1 MKDMSYNI
9 GYIDENPNQVKK
21 FTRTLKEHGFTVIG
35 YDIRKG
41 MPIEELIEQV
51 YSSDIDL
58 LMIDYFLKDKG
69 ILTFNG
75 DEIERRYNEIKP
87 KFPHII
93 FTSNEEDAF
102 KDVDNPNII
111 YEKEMVT
118 DDRVNRFSEILK
130 KNIETYRSYIE
141 NRKTIIEELIIKGE
155 KDGLSSKE
163 QNTLLA
169 NQRELLDLDKTKT
182 QEVPEKLISIEKLED
197 LSKTRKEAEIFLQS
211 LIQKS
216 KEK

>member
-1 MKDMSYNI
+1 MSYKI
-9 GYIDENPNQVKK
+9 GYIDENPLQVKK
-21 FTRTLKEHGFTVIG
+21 FARALKEHGFSVIG
-35 YDIRKG
+35 YNIRKG
-41 MPIEELIEQV
+41 MPVEELIEQI

-69 ILTFNG
+69 FLTFNG

-87 KFPHII
+87 NFPHII

-102 KDVDNPNII
+102 YKVDNPNII

-118 DDRVNRFSEILK
+118 DHRVNRFSEILK
-130 KNIETYRSYIE
+130 KSIETYRSYTE
-141 NRKTIIEELIIKGE
+141 KRKTIIEELIIKGE
-155 KDGLSSKE
+155 KDGLNSKE
-163 QNTLLA
+163 QNTLLS

-197 LSKTRKEAEIFLQS
+197 LSKTRKDAEIFLQS

>member
-1 MKDMSYNI
+1 MSYKI
-9 GYIDENPNQVKK
+9 GYIDENPHQIKK
-21 FTRTLKEHGFTVIG
+21 FTRALKEYGFTVVG
-35 YDIRKG
+35 YNIKKG

-87 KFPHII
+87 NFPHII

-102 KDVDNPNII
+102 NEVDNPNIV

-118 DDRVNRFSEILK
+118 DERVNRFSEILK
-130 KNIETYRSYIE
+130 KSIETYRSYTE
-141 NRKTIIEELIIKGE
+141 KRKTVIEELIIKGE
-155 KDGLSSKE
+155 KDGLNSKE
-163 QNTLLA
+163 QNTLLS
-169 NQRELLDLDKTKT
+169 NQRELLDLDKIKT

-197 LSKTRKEAEIFLQS
+197 LSKTRKDAEIFLQS

>member
-1 MKDMSYNI
+1 MSYKI
-9 GYIDENPNQVKK
+9 GYIDENPHQVKK
-21 FTRTLKEHGFTVIG
+21 FARALKEHGFIVIG
-35 YDIRKG
+35 YDIIKG
-41 MPIEELIEQV
+41 MPIEDLIEQV
-51 YSSDIDL
+51 YQSDVDL

-141 NRKTIIEELIIKGE
+141 NRKTVIEELLLKGE
-155 KDGLSSKE
+155 DKGLNASEKD
-163 QNTLLA
+163 QLLRI
-169 NQRELLDLDKTKT
+169 QMELNSLDTKNKN
-182 QEVPEKLISIEKLED
+182 EVPLQLISNQKLED
-197 LSKTRKEAEIFLQS
+197 ISKTRKEAQEFLQS
-211 LIQKS
+211 LIDK
-216 KEK
+216 KK